1 MTKKDILFLLVP
13 SALFAAMAGL
23 LLFYATAFFP
33 DRNHEQRTQ
42 KRVDELVRKVQSGEL
57 GPKPD
62 KLVEMLSRSW
72 RREDGLQE
80 DLTKFH
86 AQISR
91 YAGCGILLGIVAQ
104 MYAIFRVKAG
114 LRKPHV

>member
-1 MTKKDILFLLVP
+1 MTKKDILFLLIP

-42 KRVDELVRKVQSGEL
+42 KRVDELVRKAQSGEM
-57 GPKPD
+57 GTKSD
-62 KLVEMLSRSW
+62 KLVEMLTRSW
-72 RREDGLQE
+72 RREDELQG

-91 YAGCGILLGIVAQ
+91 YAGCGILLGIVVQ
-104 MYAIFRVKAG
+104 IYVIFRVKAG
-114 LRKPHV
+114 LRKDDV